1 MNLRSIDLNLLVIL
15 DALLDEAHVSRAADR
30 VGLTQPAASAALDRC
45 RRLFRDRLLERGR
58 GTMRLTPKAE
68 ALRAP
73 LKDLLAQTV
82 ALVDPPALRLDEI
95 RRTVRLS
102 MADQPAAL
110 VLAPL
115 LRDLRETAPG
125 IDLAL
130 TPWRGGAAER
140 AALIEGASDLAV
152 TLPAPEGDGL
162 RQRRLLSESYVAAM
176 RADHPAAQDFG
187 LESWLAHPHVLVS
200 GQIGAGRGNR
210 RGPLDAVLAERG
222 LSRRIGLT
230 VPSFLLAIPALA
242 GSDLIALLPSRVAAA
257 TPGLATYPPPIP
269 VPGFELHLVW
279 RARDDADPAIRHVA
293 GLIAGILM

>member
-1 MNLRSIDLNLLVIL
+1 MNLRGVDLNLLVIL

-68 ALRAP
+68 SLRAP

-115 LRDLRETAPG
+115 LRALRETAPG

-140 AALIEGASDLAV
+140 AALIEGSSDLAV
-152 TLPAPEGDGL
+152 TLPSSEGEGL
-162 RQRRLLSESYVAAM
+162 RQRRLLSEIYVAAM
-176 RADHPAAQDFG
+176 RADHPAAREFG
-187 LESWLAHPHVLVS
+187 LEIWLAHPHVLVS
-200 GQIGAGRGNR
+200 GRGDR

-230 VPSFLLAIPALA
+230 VPSFLLAIPALT

-257 TPGLATYPPPIP
+257 TPGLATFPPPIP

-293 GLIAGILM
+293 GLIAGILT